1 MSKNNNIDIENII
14 DTLQLIIKSI
24 PTNKK
29 SSNVILVTSLAGMA
43 SVGIYKLVDY
53 LNKKN

>member
-1 MSKNNNIDIENII
+1 MSTNNNIDIENIL
-14 DTLQLIIKSI
+14 DTLQLILKSI